1 MGRMGRFPI
10 CLNILLKKLSNIDL
24 LHVIK
29 LTKSSNN
36 GENNLIGCFKVE
48 VMKGIFEMVKIRELT
63 IWLFFLNS
71 LLVDLRGR

>member
-1 MGRMGRFPI
+1 MDRMGRFPI

-36 GENNLIGCFKVE
+36 GENNLIVCFRSD
-48 VMKGIFEMVKIRELT
+48 GNEMYIG
-63 IWLFFLNS
+63 N
-71 LLVDLRGR
+71 G